1 MVKIALKDVIQNVQK
16 IIDQGISSVIIFGI
30 PNKRDIGASSAL
42 SNEGIV
48 QKQHKKNQK
57 RIRRIDEYHN

>member
-1 MVKIALKDVIQNVQK
+1 MVPNVQK

-42 SNEGIV
+42 GKEGIV
-48 QKQHKKNQK
+48 QKPQEKSKKNSED
-57 RIRRIDEYHN
+57 R